1 MHNCAIDYLIMELLS
16 SFEGAYNVIVFIIQS
31 LLDLIVINQDG
42 EVYDVQGNTISQQRP
57 RGQY

>member
-16 SFEGAYNVIVFIIQS
+16 SFEGEYNVIVFIIQS

-42 EVYDVQGNTISQQRP
+42 EVYDVQGII
-57 RGQY
+57 